1 MYSSPTVGGGHAGLE
16 QQPNGA
22 SRNQALPIFRQL
34 AFCPNV
40 CCFLVTHG
48 CNSSRHHSQ
57 VQGRKGEERRGEG
70 CYRKSSWFFFVLFS
84 FVFLSAKEKGTQR
97 QTFVSEDSPT
107 GRTGVFGGPATLAA
121 REAGKGSPGQRLVGW
136 LKVAQISCC
145 LMGL

>member
-1 MYSSPTVGGGHAGLE
+1 MAATAPGITAKFKAGRGKKEGGRGVTV
-16 QQPNGA
+16 
-22 SRNQALPIFRQL
+22 R
-34 AFCPNV
+34 V
-40 CCFLVTHG
+40 LV
-48 CNSSRHHSQ
+48 
-57 VQGRKGEERRGEG
+57 
-70 CYRKSSWFFFVLFS
+70 FFVCLFS